1 MDAPG
6 LRRAWNEFFQ
16 DKQHTL
22 LPSSS
27 LIPTHPTAPMFTN
40 SGMMQFVPYF
50 LGEEPVPFV
59 PPRTAT
65 IQKCVRLAGKH
76 NDIDEIGRTRRH
88 LTFFEMLGNWSF
100 GDYYQLEAIKWAWDL
115 VLAAGFDGDRIWPT
129 VHLSDDTAE
138 AIWHEEIGIPMER
151 IQRLDKD
158 NFWEMGETGPCGPC
172 SEIHYDCGPE
182 WGAEGG
188 PAHGGGD
195 RYVEFWNLVFMQD
208 FRHPDGSLT
217 PLPAKNVDTG
227 AGFERWL
234 MLLQDVPTVM
244 DVDIMQ
250 PLLDTAQSL
259 TGRTYGRDADD
270 DWALRVL
277 ADHARTM
284 TFLVNDGVVPSNEDR
299 GYVLRRLIRRAVRF
313 AYLFGVND
321 LVLPAL
327 TTTCID
333 TMGEAYPELTTNADW
348 INTMIEREEGGFR
361 STLARGVSLLEDTFA
376 TGATE
381 VPGDVA
387 FKLHDTF
394 GFPVEVTQEMAAE
407 RGVGVDLAGF
417 GSLMDEQRT
426 RAKAAGKKSD
436 VYANRTSFQD
446 LLDQHGPTE
455 FVGREESEAKA
466 TVLAVVPADD
476 GTVSILL
483 DRTPFY
489 AESGGQVG
497 DTGTIITDTG
507 RADVLDTT
515 YGLPGL
521 HRHLAR
527 IAEGE
532 IAPGQEATA
541 AIDVERRDAIRRNHT
556 GTHLLHWALRKVL
569 GESVKQQGSL
579 VDAERLRFDFGPA
592 DAVTPEQIRE
602 IEDLANAEILANDP
616 VRHYETTKAEATAL
630 GAIAFFGDK
639 YGDIVRVLEAGR
651 HSTELCGGTHVRATG
666 DIGPVK
672 IVSESSI
679 GANLRRIEAVT
690 GTGPI
695 DRLRAE
701 ERVLA
706 ELAEV
711 LNVPVGEVVDGARK
725 RLEEIRALRDEVK
738 ALKRQAAG
746 GQATA
751 LASQA
756 VDGVLIERV
765 DGLDRDTVR
774 DLAVALRDQPGMRAV
789 VLGTAP
795 EGGGAALVAAV
806 TAESGFHASDLL
818 QDAKALIKGGGGNDA
833 LLAVAGGKD
842 AEGLDAALASVR
854 AAAGQPP
861 TP

>member
-1 MDAPG
+1 MDAVT
-6 LRRAWNEFFQ
+6 LRRTWNEFFEAR
-16 DKQHTL
+16 QHTIV
-22 LPSSS
+22 PSAG

-50 LGEEPVPFV
+50 LGEEPVPFD
-59 PPRTAT
+59 PPRASS

-100 GDYYQLEAIKWAWDL
+100 GEYYQLDAIRWAWEL

-129 VHLSDDTAE
+129 VHISDDEAE

-158 NFWEMGETGPCGPC
+158 NFWEMGDTGPCGPC

-182 WGAEGG
+182 WGDEGG

-195 RYVEFWNLVFMQD
+195 RYIEFWNLVFMRD

-217 PLPAKNVDTG
+217 PLPAQNVDTG

-234 MLLQDVPTVM
+234 MLLEDVRSVIDTDVM
-244 DVDIMQ
+244 R
-250 PLLDTAQSL
+250 PLIDTAQSL
-259 TGRTYGRDADD
+259 TGRTYGQDAEADY
-270 DWALRVL
+270 ALRVL
-277 ADHARTM
+277 ADHSRTVS
-284 TFLVNDGVVPSNEDR
+284 FLVSDGVVPSNEDR

-313 AYLFGVND
+313 AYLLGVQD
-321 LVLPAL
+321 VALPRLV
-327 TTTCID
+327 TSCID
-333 TMGEAYPELTTNADW
+333 TMGGAYPDLAANRDFVLG
-348 INTMIEREEGGFR
+348 IVEREEGSFR
-361 STLARGVSLLEDTFA
+361 TTLTRGVALLEDTFRSSPH
-376 TGATE
+376 E

-407 RGVGVDLAGF
+407 RGIPVDLGTF
-417 GSLMDEQRT
+417 DQLMEEQRT
-426 RAKAAGKKSD
+426 RAKEAGRKSD
-436 VYANRTSFQD
+436 LYANRTSFQQI
-446 LLDQHGPTE
+446 LDDHGPTE
-455 FVGREESEAKA
+455 FVGREEMEAKA
-466 TVLAVVPADD
+466 TVIAVVPGDD
-476 GTVSILL
+476 DHVSIFL

-497 DTGTIITDTG
+497 DTGVIRTDTG
-507 RADVLDTT
+507 SAMVDDTT

-521 HRHLAR
+521 HRHHAR
-527 IAEGE
+527 LVEGE
-532 IAPGQEATA
+532 IVAGQEATA
-541 AIDVERRDAIRRNHT
+541 SIDVERRDAIRRNHT
-556 GTHLLHWALRKVL
+556 GTHVLHWALRRVL
-569 GESVKQQGSL
+569 GENVKQQGSL
-579 VDAERLRFDFGPA
+579 VEPDRLRFDFGPA
-592 DAVTPEQIRE
+592 EALTEAQIQE

-616 VRHYETTKAEATAL
+616 VRHYETTKAEAANL

-639 YGDIVRVLEAGR
+639 YGDVVRVLEAGR
-651 HSTELCGGTHVRATG
+651 RSIELCGGTHVRALG

-695 DRLRAE
+695 ERLRSE
-701 ERVLA
+701 ERRLA
-706 ELAEV
+706 ELADV

-725 RLEEIRALRDEVK
+725 RVDEIKALRDEIK

-746 GQATA
+746 DQASS
-751 LASQA
+751 LAEKA
-756 VDGVLIERV
+756 VDGVIVER
-765 DGLDRDTVR
+765 LEAMERDTLR
-774 DLAVALRDQPGMRAV
+774 DVALSLRDKAGLRAV
-789 VLGTAP
+789 ILGTAP

-806 TAESGFHASDLL
+806 SPESGLHAAELL
-818 QDAKALIKGGGGNDA
+818 EEAKKLIKGGGGKDP

-842 AEGLDAALASVR
+842 ADGLDAALQSARV
-854 AAAGQPP
+854 AAGIDGS
-861 TP
+861 